1 MVPMSDFFSLLG
13 APVTFS
19 ESDTGQEL
27 NLKNRTT
34 GMNLS
39 RTLATSLLAISMT
52 LSAAA
57 QNGNTIGVVRDDG
70 GTQTGYWLFAPLRSN
85 PSTSLLTND
94 TYLMDNE
101 GRVVNQ
107 WESPFRPGNS
117 VYLTPE
123 GDLIRTMNPG
133 NASTISAGGAGGL
146 IERRDWAGELE
157 WSFSHISDSYRPHH
171 DVELLPN
178 GNILC
183 IAWESKSAAEA
194 LAAGRMPGTFGDS
207 LWPDKIIEV
216 QPDGR
221 SGGAIVWE
229 WHAWDHLVQ
238 YLSPDYPNYGD
249 PARNPR
255 RINLNYRASNSS
267 DWMHCNGLDY
277 NAELD
282 QIMISSR
289 TFNEIWIIDHGTTT
303 EEAAGPAGDL
313 MYRWGNPEAYARGS
327 GKDRRFFGQHDA
339 KWIRPGMPGYP
350 GFTVFNNGNG
360 RPGIPYSSIDEVM
373 PPILRDGTYRLDL
386 IDPFGPAES
395 SWTYVAPIPSN
406 FYSGFISG
414 AQRQRNGNTLICSGA
429 TGNIFEVD
437 SDGTEIWRYIVPL
450 DENGPMTQGETP
462 SSGGGAGANGA
473 NTVFRAE
480 RYELDFEGF
489 IGKDM
494 TPGMTIELSFEPP
507 CSADLNG
514 DSNVDGA
521 DAGLLLALWG
531 ESGAGDLNGDGTT
544 NGADIGLMLAAW
556 GLCETP

>member
-1 MVPMSDFFSLLG
+1 
-13 APVTFS
+13 
-19 ESDTGQEL
+19 
-27 NLKNRTT
+27 
-34 GMNLS
+34 MNFKKP
-39 RTLATSLLAISMT
+39 LATLFFTILIAVP
-52 LSAAA
+52 AAA

-70 GTQTGYWLFAPLRSN
+70 GTQTGYWLFAPLTAN
-85 PSTSLLTND
+85 NN
-94 TYLMDNE
+94 TYLMDSE
-101 GRVVNQ
+101 GRVVND
-107 WESPFRPGNS
+107 WTSSYRPANS
-117 VYLTPE
+117 VYLTSE
-123 GDLIRTMNPG
+123 GDLIRTANPG
-133 NASTISAGGAGGL
+133 GGSTINGGAAGGR
-146 IERRDWAGELE
+146 IERRSWDNQLE
-157 WSFSHISDSYRPHH
+157 WSFSHISNSYRLHH

-183 IAWESKSAAEA
+183 IAWESKTSAQAT
-194 LAAGRMPGTFGDS
+194 AAGRIPGTFGSS

-216 QPDGR
+216 QPTGT
-221 SGGAIVWE
+221 SGGTIVWE

-238 YLSPDYPNYGD
+238 DYNASYPNFGE
-249 PARNPR
+249 PADHPH
-255 RINLNYRASNSS
+255 RIDVNYRANNSS
-267 DWMHCNGLDY
+267 DWMHCNGMDY

-289 TFNEIWIIDHGTTT
+289 NFNEVWIIDHGTTT
-303 EEAAGPAGDL
+303 AEAAGPAGDL
-313 MYRWGNPEAYARGS
+313 LYRWGNPVAYDRGS
-327 GKDRRFFGQHDA
+327 TADRRFFGQHNPE
-339 KWIRPGMPGYP
+339 WIRPGMPGYP
-350 GFTVFNNGNG
+350 GITVFNNGNG